1 MKTLGRDDS
10 ADEMKIL
17 MVLCIKKYE
26 NQQRDSID
34 HKILNQNQKQTK
46 NSWELLI
53 SAVKSYSVLILYH

>member
-1 MKTLGRDDS
+1 MYFNQFTVKTLGRDDS

-46 NSWELLI
+46 NS
-53 SAVKSYSVLILYH
+53 